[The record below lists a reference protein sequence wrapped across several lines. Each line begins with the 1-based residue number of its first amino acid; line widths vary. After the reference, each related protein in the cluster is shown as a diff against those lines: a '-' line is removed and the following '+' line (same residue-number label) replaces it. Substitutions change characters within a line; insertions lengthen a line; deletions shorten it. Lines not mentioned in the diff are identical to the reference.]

1 MDPATHYLEEARRQL
16 RGHKRMAEGAI
27 AQLKDEELF
36 VALDPEANSVAVLV
50 KHLAGNMRSRFTDFL
65 TSDGDKP
72 DRHRD
77 QEFEMNSDTT
87 RADVMHWWEEGWARV
102 FSAIDALKP
111 EDVMRT
117 VTIRGEPHTVLQ
129 AINRQIAHY
138 AQHIGQIVFLAKA
151 FPLRRMEIA
160 QHSARP
166 VGRVQP
172 ADDGQADAVRAI
184 RAHSDEL
191 MRTLGRMTMA
201 VMRSRLLAVFVTV
214 ALVSTAL
221 AQQGSI
227 SADSDRSA
235 EEEVKKLETEISD
248 LVVRGQWDAY
258 ATHLAGDY
266 CLGDI
271 KPQTREEVLAE
282 LRSGQSKIL
291 NLFPEG
297 LRVRVYGDTAV
308 LTGHLTVLTRQAGKV
323 ITRYSQFTDVF
334 LRRDGRWFLLSTQRT
349 PVKE

>member
-1 MDPATHYLEEARRQL
+1 
-16 RGHKRMAEGAI
+16 
-27 AQLKDEELF
+27 
-36 VALDPEANSVAVLV
+36 
-50 KHLAGNMRSRFTDFL
+50 
-65 TSDGDKP
+65 
-72 DRHRD
+72 
-77 QEFEMNSDTT
+77 
-87 RADVMHWWEEGWARV
+87 
-102 FSAIDALKP
+102 
-111 EDVMRT
+111 
-117 VTIRGEPHTVLQ
+117 
-129 AINRQIAHY
+129 
-138 AQHIGQIVFLAKA
+138 
-151 FPLRRMEIA
+151 
-160 QHSARP
+160 
-166 VGRVQP
+166 
-172 ADDGQADAVRAI
+172 
-184 RAHSDEL
+184 
-191 MRTLGRMTMA
+191 MA